1 MSVVSCQL
9 QLQLQLQRTK
19 NQEPMT
25 KEDPNVIVVA
35 GPNGAGKSTAAP
47 SLLQDLLD
55 VSEFVNADVIAQS
68 QREYG
73 HEH

>member
-1 MSVVSCQL
+1 MDDGQL
-9 QLQLQLQRTK
+9 TRNEVQMAEY
-19 NQEPMT
+19 N
-25 KEDPNVIVVA
+25 PNVIVLA

-55 VSEFVNADVIAQS
+55 VGVTIA
-68 QREYG
+68 RIGDHETWKRLNEEYG